1 MIEAEVWARVLELC
15 EPYERPTFEA
25 VRRQPLPALERFH
38 ASGWQ
43 WARTPAGGWEPI
55 DWIERLALRAVV
67 HHDPVVRRLAYRSDN
82 YLAHLVAAV
91 VGAPSQERELAALL
105 KSRSGAPL
113 LPLWLD
119 PLLGV
124 MDAMTDLVYE
134 TESIDAR
141 DWTRAVNLLLSD
153 DGLPAIVT
161 RLHQDAKLI
170 SVNSLA
176 RSYWANEWGL
186 AVVRFLSMVD
196 AFYPRCVGPLSAGLT
211 RQRHRL

>member
-1 MIEAEVWARVLELC
+1 M
-15 EPYERPTFEA
+15 
-25 VRRQPLPALERFH
+25 
-38 ASGWQ
+38 
-43 WARTPAGGWEPI
+43 

-67 HHDPVVRRLAYRSDN
+67 HHDPVVRRLAYRSDT
-82 YLAHLVAAV
+82 YLVHLVAAV

-105 KSRSGAPL
+105 KSRTGTPL
-113 LPLWLD
+113 LPFWLD

-124 MDAMTDLVYE
+124 MDAMTDLVYA

-161 RLHQDAKLI
+161 RLLQDAKLI

-176 RSYWANEWGL
+176 RSYWANEWCL

-196 AFYPRCVGPLSAGLT
+196 SFYPRCVRADRMALT
-211 RQRHRL
+211 RQRHRV